1 MLTIRTS
8 AHVPANRNLRGFR
21 FSLASTGAPL
31 ARAGG
36 LRLARERVRLS
47 DAESR
52 RFWLESLWRAH
63 LRRVWS
69 KRARRSYERR

>member
-8 AHVPANRNLRGFR
+8 AHIAAYRNLRGFR
-21 FSLASTGAPL
+21 FSLTCTGAPL
-31 ARAGG
+31 ARVRD
-36 LRLARERVRLS
+36 LRLARECVRLS

-63 LRRVWS
+63 LRRVCS
-69 KRARRSYERR
+69 KRARRVHESR